1 MLKNRQSTR
10 SLTAFIVT
18 WAFGILTITGL
29 ILYVVPQGRVAFWT
43 NWSLMGLSKEQW
55 ADVHMMFGGIFIVAG
70 IFHLYYNWKPFK
82 KFLAERV
89 KGRLKVKQEF
99 VIAMAFSV
107 IIAMMSVFYI
117 PPISWVFDLN
127 AMLKDSWVTSPEL
140 EPPFG
145 HAEEVSL
152 AGISRRMG
160 LDLDKSVAA
169 LKLKGY
175 KFTGP
180 QDSLEKIAT
189 ANGITPM
196 AVYEVIRHYEV
207 PPVPVPVSGMTIEE
221 VENRYAG
228 TGLGRNTLVEVC
240 EKIELAIATCTERLS
255 AKGYEVSTQ
264 EKLKEAA
271 DRYEINPIDVLKML
285 LVVDYRPDDRN

>member
-10 SLTAFIVT
+10 SLIAFIVT

-29 ILYVVPQGRVAFWT
+29 VLYVIPQGRVAFWT
-43 NWSLMGLSKEQW
+43 HWSLLGLSKEQW
-55 ADVHMMFGGIFIVAG
+55 GDVHMMFGGVFIIAAIV
-70 IFHLYYNWKPFK
+70 HLYYNWKPFK

-89 KGRLKVKQEF
+89 KGRLQIKQEF
-99 VIAMAFSV
+99 VIAMVFSFV
-107 IIAMMSVFYI
+107 IVIMSVLHI
-117 PPISWVFDLN
+117 PPVSWVFDLN
-127 AMLKDSWVTSPEL
+127 ETLKDSWVTSPEL

-169 LKLKGY
+169 LERKG
-175 KFTGP
+175 FRFNGP

-189 ANGITPM
+189 ANGTTPM
-196 AVYEVIRHYEV
+196 AVYEVIRPYEMQTE
-207 PPVPVPVSGMTIEE
+207 PVPVSGMTIEE

-228 TGLGRNTLVEVC
+228 TGLGRKTLADVC
-240 EKIELAIATCTERLS
+240 EKIDLAVTHCVERLS
-255 AKGYEVSTQ
+255 AKGYQVGME

-271 DRYEINPIDVLKML
+271 ERYEINPIDVLKML
-285 LVVDYRPDDRN
+285 LVKEYKPEN